1 VLPETG
7 AAGQDAVMLSSAP
20 MVAFVPSTDL
30 DRSRAFYEDV
40 LQLPV
45 THQDGFAVVIRTDAL
60 TVRIT
65 NVGPTLTPAPFTVLG
80 WEVEDVRAQLAELAA
95 RGVEFLRP
103 EGLDQDEAGV
113 WTAPDGTQVAW
124 FKDPDGNTLSLD
136 HH

>member
-1 VLPETG
+1 
-7 AAGQDAVMLSSAP
+7 MLSSGQL
-20 MVAFVPSTDL
+20 VAFVPSADL

-40 LQLPV
+40 LGLAV
-45 THQDGFAVVIRTDAL
+45 SHQDGFAVVIQTDAV

-65 NVGPTLTPAPFTVLG
+65 NVGPTLRVQPFTVLG
-80 WEVEDVRAQLAELAA
+80 WEVDDVHKQIAELAA

-103 EGLDQDEAGV
+103 DGLDQDQDGV